1 MIRGALIGIILLLAS
16 FSLAITEDSYDFI
29 PLEIDDS
36 GKMYSYG
43 SNSQNL
49 SFTTTLITSTYNNSV
64 TALGYDSEGNV
75 SFGGTMCLMYPAEY
89 LGRNGP
95 SCDYQ
100 AANGSSSH
108 TGYGPAIFGKTH
120 RNGGLSYTE
129 IINSTLG
136 GDRIDDIL
144 YLSNGD
150 VIISG
155 WFCWGN
161 AALPTAP
168 IITDDQVAQ
177 IDTASTADMPTKTGA
192 GQYSASQSTD
202 AVKRAVDGLQEP
214 IKTSPKDAGFT
225 PPPPGTPVTQAMQR
239 FFNPTTGQEVAVMT
253 GGFATVSGGVLAIY
267 VSWLTDIQGIAG
279 HLLAASVMSAPAAL
293 VVAKIIYPETE
304 ESQTMGDVNV
314 NIEQTNINA
323 MEALSNGATDGL
335 KLAANIAAM
344 LIAFISFV
352 AMVNYFL
359 SFGGTSMEEIF
370 GIIFR
375 PLAWTMGVPWNEAQL
390 VGMLMGKKI
399 VLTEL
404 VAYGDLQNLIRD
416 GMISERSAIISTYAL
431 CGFSN
436 FASIG
441 IQLGGIGAMAPE
453 RKKDLAKLV
462 TKAMF
467 GGAIASWL
475 TATIAGLLL

>member
-1 MIRGALIGIILLLAS
+1 MGSLLGILGLFTLLSIALLLSENRSAINIKTVFYGLIFQLIFALFILKTPFGAPIFSFLDKSINILIG
-16 FSLAITEDSYDFI
+16 F
-29 PLEIDDS
+29 
-36 GKMYSYG
+36 
-43 SNSQNL
+43 
-49 SFTTTLITSTYNNSV
+49 
-64 TALGYDSEGNV
+64 
-75 SFGGTMCLMYPAEY
+75 
-89 LGRNGP
+89 
-95 SCDYQ
+95 
-100 AANGSSSH
+100 SSSGSDFLFKSYIDGVGFH
-108 TGYGPAIFGKTH
+108 P
-120 RNGGLSYTE
+120 GL
-129 IINSTLG
+129 INFAFSTLPTIIFFSSLVAVLYHFG
-136 GDRIDDIL
+136 IL
-144 YLSNGD
+144 QAIIKFIARRMQLTLGTSGSETLS
-150 VIISG
+150 VA
-155 WFCWGN
+155 GN
-161 AALPTAP
+161 IFLGQTESPLMVRP
-168 IITDDQVAQ
+168 FV
-177 IDTASTADMPTKTGA
+177 SKMTK
-192 GQYSASQSTD
+192 SE
-202 AVKRAVDGLQEP
+202 L
-214 IKTSPKDAGFT
+214 
-225 PPPPGTPVTQAMQR
+225 M
-239 FFNPTTGQEVAVMT
+239 AVMT

-375 PLAWTMGVPWNEAQL
+375 PLAWTMGIPWNEAQL

>member
-1 MIRGALIGIILLLAS
+1 MSSLLGILGLFTLLSIAFLLSENKRAINIKTVIYGLAFQLIFALFILKTPFGAPIFSFLDKSINILIG
-16 FSLAITEDSYDFI
+16 F
-29 PLEIDDS
+29 
-36 GKMYSYG
+36 
-43 SNSQNL
+43 
-49 SFTTTLITSTYNNSV
+49 
-64 TALGYDSEGNV
+64 
-75 SFGGTMCLMYPAEY
+75 
-89 LGRNGP
+89 
-95 SCDYQ
+95 
-100 AANGSSSH
+100 SSSGSDFLFKSYIDGVGFH
-108 TGYGPAIFGKTH
+108 P
-120 RNGGLSYTE
+120 GL
-129 IINSTLG
+129 INFAFSTLPTIIFFSSLVAVLYHFG
-136 GDRIDDIL
+136 IL
-144 YLSNGD
+144 QAIIKFIARRMQLTLGTSGSETLS
-150 VIISG
+150 VA
-155 WFCWGN
+155 GN
-161 AALPTAP
+161 IFLGQTESPLMVRP
-168 IITDDQVAQ
+168 FV
-177 IDTASTADMPTKTGA
+177 SKMTK
-192 GQYSASQSTD
+192 SE
-202 AVKRAVDGLQEP
+202 L
-214 IKTSPKDAGFT
+214 
-225 PPPPGTPVTQAMQR
+225 M
-239 FFNPTTGQEVAVMT
+239 AVMT

-304 ESQTMGDVNV
+304 ESQTMGDINV

-359 SFGGTSMEEIF
+359 SFAGTSMEDIF

-375 PLAWTMGVPWNEAQL
+375 PLAWTMGVPWNEAQI

-441 IQLGGIGAMAPE
+441 IQLGGIGAMAPD

>member
-1 MIRGALIGIILLLAS
+1 MGSFLGILGLFTLLSIALLLSENRSAINTKTVLYGLIFQLIFALFILKTPFGAPIFSFLDKSINILIS
-16 FSLAITEDSYDFI
+16 FSSSGSDFLFKSY
-29 PLEIDDS
+29 ID
-36 GKMYSYG
+36 GVG
-43 SNSQNL
+43 
-49 SFTTTLITSTYNNSV
+49 FHPGLINF
-64 TALGYDSEGNV
+64 A
-75 SFGGTMCLMYPAEY
+75 F
-89 LGRNGP
+89 
-95 SCDYQ
+95 
-100 AANGSSSH
+100 
-108 TGYGPAIFGKTH
+108 
-120 RNGGLSYTE
+120 
-129 IINSTLG
+129 STLPTIIFFSSLVAVLYHF
-136 GDRIDDIL
+136 RILQAIIKFIARRMQL
-144 YLSNGD
+144 TLGTSGSETLS
-150 VIISG
+150 VA
-155 WFCWGN
+155 GN
-161 AALPTAP
+161 IFLGQTESPLMVRP
-168 IITDDQVAQ
+168 FV
-177 IDTASTADMPTKTGA
+177 SKMTK
-192 GQYSASQSTD
+192 SE
-202 AVKRAVDGLQEP
+202 L
-214 IKTSPKDAGFT
+214 
-225 PPPPGTPVTQAMQR
+225 M
-239 FFNPTTGQEVAVMT
+239 AVMT

-279 HLLAASVMSAPAAL
+279 HLIAASVMSAPAAL
-293 VVAKIIYPETE
+293 VVAKIIYPETD

>member
-1 MIRGALIGIILLLAS
+1 MGSLLGILGLFTLLSIALLLSENRLAINIKTVFYGLIFQLIFALFILKTPFGAPIFSFLDKSINILIG
-16 FSLAITEDSYDFI
+16 F
-29 PLEIDDS
+29 
-36 GKMYSYG
+36 
-43 SNSQNL
+43 
-49 SFTTTLITSTYNNSV
+49 
-64 TALGYDSEGNV
+64 
-75 SFGGTMCLMYPAEY
+75 
-89 LGRNGP
+89 
-95 SCDYQ
+95 
-100 AANGSSSH
+100 SSSGSDFLFKSYIDGVGFH
-108 TGYGPAIFGKTH
+108 P
-120 RNGGLSYTE
+120 GL
-129 IINSTLG
+129 INFAFSTLPTIIFFSSLVAVLYHFG
-136 GDRIDDIL
+136 IL
-144 YLSNGD
+144 QAIIKFIARRMQLTLGTSGSETLS
-150 VIISG
+150 VA
-155 WFCWGN
+155 GN
-161 AALPTAP
+161 IFLGQTESPLMVRP
-168 IITDDQVAQ
+168 FV
-177 IDTASTADMPTKTGA
+177 SKMTK
-192 GQYSASQSTD
+192 SE
-202 AVKRAVDGLQEP
+202 L
-214 IKTSPKDAGFT
+214 
-225 PPPPGTPVTQAMQR
+225 M
-239 FFNPTTGQEVAVMT
+239 AVMT

-441 IQLGGIGAMAPE
+441 IQLGGIGAMAPD

-462 TKAMF
+462 TKAML

>member
-1 MIRGALIGIILLLAS
+1 MGSLLGILGLFTLLSIALILSENRSAINLKTVFYGLIFQLIFALFILKTPFGAPIFS
-16 FSLAITEDSYDFI
+16 FLDQSINI
-29 PLEIDDS
+29 
-36 GKMYSYG
+36 
-43 SNSQNL
+43 
-49 SFTTTLITSTYNNSV
+49 LI
-64 TALGYDSEGNV
+64 G
-75 SFGGTMCLMYPAEY
+75 F
-89 LGRNGP
+89 
-95 SCDYQ
+95 
-100 AANGSSSH
+100 SSSGSDFLFKSYIDGVGFH
-108 TGYGPAIFGKTH
+108 P
-120 RNGGLSYTE
+120 GL
-129 IINSTLG
+129 INFAFSTLPTIIFFSSLVAVLYHFG
-136 GDRIDDIL
+136 IL
-144 YLSNGD
+144 QTIIKFIARRMQLTLGTSGSETLS
-150 VIISG
+150 VA
-155 WFCWGN
+155 GN
-161 AALPTAP
+161 IFLGQTESPLMVRP
-168 IITDDQVAQ
+168 FV
-177 IDTASTADMPTKTGA
+177 SKMTK
-192 GQYSASQSTD
+192 SE
-202 AVKRAVDGLQEP
+202 L
-214 IKTSPKDAGFT
+214 
-225 PPPPGTPVTQAMQR
+225 M
-239 FFNPTTGQEVAVMT
+239 AVMT

-370 GIIFR
+370 GVIFR

>member
-1 MIRGALIGIILLLAS
+1 MSSLLGILGLFTLLSIAFLLSENKRAINIKTVIYGLAFQLIFALFILKTPFGAPIFSFLDKSINILIG
-16 FSLAITEDSYDFI
+16 F
-29 PLEIDDS
+29 
-36 GKMYSYG
+36 
-43 SNSQNL
+43 
-49 SFTTTLITSTYNNSV
+49 
-64 TALGYDSEGNV
+64 
-75 SFGGTMCLMYPAEY
+75 
-89 LGRNGP
+89 
-95 SCDYQ
+95 
-100 AANGSSSH
+100 SSSGSDFLFKSYIDGVGFH
-108 TGYGPAIFGKTH
+108 P
-120 RNGGLSYTE
+120 GL
-129 IINSTLG
+129 INFAFSTLPT
-136 GDRIDDIL
+136 IIFFSSLVAVL
-144 YLSNGD
+144 YHFGFLQAIIKFIARRMQLTLGTSGSETLS
-150 VIISG
+150 VA
-155 WFCWGN
+155 GN
-161 AALPTAP
+161 IFLGQTESPLMVRP
-168 IITDDQVAQ
+168 FV
-177 IDTASTADMPTKTGA
+177 SKMTK
-192 GQYSASQSTD
+192 SE
-202 AVKRAVDGLQEP
+202 L
-214 IKTSPKDAGFT
+214 
-225 PPPPGTPVTQAMQR
+225 M
-239 FFNPTTGQEVAVMT
+239 AVMT

-304 ESQTMGDVNV
+304 ESQTMGDINV

-359 SFGGTSMEEIF
+359 SFAGTSMEDIF

-375 PLAWTMGVPWNEAQL
+375 PLAWTMGVPWNEAQI

-441 IQLGGIGAMAPE
+441 IQLGGIGAMAPD

>member
-1 MIRGALIGIILLLAS
+1 MSSLLGILGLFTLLSIAFLLSENKRAINIKTVIYGLAFQLIFALFILKTPFGAPIFSFLDKSINILIG
-16 FSLAITEDSYDFI
+16 F
-29 PLEIDDS
+29 
-36 GKMYSYG
+36 
-43 SNSQNL
+43 
-49 SFTTTLITSTYNNSV
+49 
-64 TALGYDSEGNV
+64 
-75 SFGGTMCLMYPAEY
+75 
-89 LGRNGP
+89 
-95 SCDYQ
+95 
-100 AANGSSSH
+100 SSSGSDFLFKSYIDGVGFH
-108 TGYGPAIFGKTH
+108 P
-120 RNGGLSYTE
+120 GL
-129 IINSTLG
+129 INFAFSTLPTIIFFSSLVAVLYHFG
-136 GDRIDDIL
+136 IL
-144 YLSNGD
+144 QAIIKFIARRMQLTLGTSGSETLS
-150 VIISG
+150 VA
-155 WFCWGN
+155 GN
-161 AALPTAP
+161 IFLGQTESPLMVRP
-168 IITDDQVAQ
+168 FV
-177 IDTASTADMPTKTGA
+177 SKMTK
-192 GQYSASQSTD
+192 SE
-202 AVKRAVDGLQEP
+202 L
-214 IKTSPKDAGFT
+214 
-225 PPPPGTPVTQAMQR
+225 M
-239 FFNPTTGQEVAVMT
+239 AVMT

-359 SFGGTSMEEIF
+359 SFAGTSMEEIF

-375 PLAWTMGVPWNEAQL
+375 PLAWTMGIPWNEAQI

-441 IQLGGIGAMAPE
+441 IQLGGIGAMAPD

>member
-1 MIRGALIGIILLLAS
+1 MGSLLGILGLFTLLSIALLLSENRSAINLKTVLYGLIFQLIFALFILKTPFGAPIFSFLDQSINILIG
-16 FSLAITEDSYDFI
+16 F
-29 PLEIDDS
+29 
-36 GKMYSYG
+36 
-43 SNSQNL
+43 
-49 SFTTTLITSTYNNSV
+49 
-64 TALGYDSEGNV
+64 
-75 SFGGTMCLMYPAEY
+75 
-89 LGRNGP
+89 
-95 SCDYQ
+95 
-100 AANGSSSH
+100 SSSGSDFLFKSYIDGVGFH
-108 TGYGPAIFGKTH
+108 P
-120 RNGGLSYTE
+120 GL
-129 IINSTLG
+129 INFAFSTLPTIIFFSSLVAVLYHFG
-136 GDRIDDIL
+136 IL
-144 YLSNGD
+144 QTIIKFIARRMQLTLGTSGSETLS
-150 VIISG
+150 VA
-155 WFCWGN
+155 GN
-161 AALPTAP
+161 IFLGQTESPLMVRP
-168 IITDDQVAQ
+168 FV
-177 IDTASTADMPTKTGA
+177 SKMTK
-192 GQYSASQSTD
+192 SE
-202 AVKRAVDGLQEP
+202 L
-214 IKTSPKDAGFT
+214 
-225 PPPPGTPVTQAMQR
+225 M
-239 FFNPTTGQEVAVMT
+239 AVMT

-370 GIIFR
+370 GVIFR

-453 RKKDLAKLV
+453 RKKDLAKLC
-462 TKAMF
+462 
-467 GGAIASWL
+467 
-475 TATIAGLLL
+475 LLYTSPSPRDS

>member
-1 MIRGALIGIILLLAS
+1 MGSLLGILGLFTLLSIALLLSENRSAINLKTVLYGLIFQLIFALFILKTPFGAPIFSFLDQSINILIG
-16 FSLAITEDSYDFI
+16 F
-29 PLEIDDS
+29 
-36 GKMYSYG
+36 
-43 SNSQNL
+43 
-49 SFTTTLITSTYNNSV
+49 
-64 TALGYDSEGNV
+64 
-75 SFGGTMCLMYPAEY
+75 
-89 LGRNGP
+89 
-95 SCDYQ
+95 
-100 AANGSSSH
+100 SSSGSDFLFKSYIDGVGFH
-108 TGYGPAIFGKTH
+108 P
-120 RNGGLSYTE
+120 GL
-129 IINSTLG
+129 INFAFSTLPTIIFFSSLVAVLYHFG
-136 GDRIDDIL
+136 IL
-144 YLSNGD
+144 QTIIKFIARRMQLTLGTSGSETLS
-150 VIISG
+150 VA
-155 WFCWGN
+155 GN
-161 AALPTAP
+161 IFLGQTESPLMVRP
-168 IITDDQVAQ
+168 FV
-177 IDTASTADMPTKTGA
+177 SKMTK
-192 GQYSASQSTD
+192 SE
-202 AVKRAVDGLQEP
+202 L
-214 IKTSPKDAGFT
+214 
-225 PPPPGTPVTQAMQR
+225 M
-239 FFNPTTGQEVAVMT
+239 AVMT

-293 VVAKIIYPETE
+293 VVAKIIYPEIE
-304 ESQTMGDVNV
+304 ESQTIGDVNV

-370 GIIFR
+370 GVIFR

-404 VAYGDLQNLIRD
+404 IAYGDLQNLIRD
-416 GMISERSAIISTYAL
+416 GMISDRSAIISTYAL

>member
-1 MIRGALIGIILLLAS
+1 MGSLLGILGLFTLLSIALLLSENRSAINLKTVFYGLIFQLIFALFILKTPFGAPIFSFLDKSINILIG
-16 FSLAITEDSYDFI
+16 F
-29 PLEIDDS
+29 
-36 GKMYSYG
+36 
-43 SNSQNL
+43 
-49 SFTTTLITSTYNNSV
+49 
-64 TALGYDSEGNV
+64 
-75 SFGGTMCLMYPAEY
+75 
-89 LGRNGP
+89 
-95 SCDYQ
+95 
-100 AANGSSSH
+100 SSSGSDFLFKSYIDGVGFH
-108 TGYGPAIFGKTH
+108 P
-120 RNGGLSYTE
+120 GL
-129 IINSTLG
+129 INFAFSTLPTIIFFSSLVAVLYHFG
-136 GDRIDDIL
+136 IL
-144 YLSNGD
+144 QTIIKFIARRMQLTLGTSGSETLS
-150 VIISG
+150 VA
-155 WFCWGN
+155 GN
-161 AALPTAP
+161 IFLGQTESPLMVRP
-168 IITDDQVAQ
+168 FV
-177 IDTASTADMPTKTGA
+177 SKMTK
-192 GQYSASQSTD
+192 SE
-202 AVKRAVDGLQEP
+202 L
-214 IKTSPKDAGFT
+214 
-225 PPPPGTPVTQAMQR
+225 M
-239 FFNPTTGQEVAVMT
+239 AVMT

-370 GIIFR
+370 GVIFR

>member
-1 MIRGALIGIILLLAS
+1 MGSLLGVLGLFTLLSIAFAMSENRRAINIKTVVYGLIFQLIFALFILKTPFGAPIFSFLDNSINILIG
-16 FSLAITEDSYDFI
+16 F
-29 PLEIDDS
+29 
-36 GKMYSYG
+36 
-43 SNSQNL
+43 
-49 SFTTTLITSTYNNSV
+49 
-64 TALGYDSEGNV
+64 
-75 SFGGTMCLMYPAEY
+75 
-89 LGRNGP
+89 
-95 SCDYQ
+95 
-100 AANGSSSH
+100 SSSGSDFLFKSYIDGVGFH
-108 TGYGPAIFGKTH
+108 P
-120 RNGGLSYTE
+120 GL
-129 IINSTLG
+129 INFAFSTLPTIIFFSSLVAVLYHFG
-136 GDRIDDIL
+136 IL
-144 YLSNGD
+144 QAIIKFIARRMQLTLGTSGSETLS
-150 VIISG
+150 VA
-155 WFCWGN
+155 GN
-161 AALPTAP
+161 IFLGQTESPLMVRP
-168 IITDDQVAQ
+168 FVNK
-177 IDTASTADMPTKTGA
+177 MTK
-192 GQYSASQSTD
+192 SE
-202 AVKRAVDGLQEP
+202 L
-214 IKTSPKDAGFT
+214 
-225 PPPPGTPVTQAMQR
+225 M
-239 FFNPTTGQEVAVMT
+239 AVMT

-323 MEALSNGATDGL
+323 MEALSNGASDGL

-352 AMVNYFL
+352 AMINYFL
-359 SFGGTSMEEIF
+359 SFAGTSMEEIF

-441 IQLGGIGAMAPE
+441 IQLGGIGAMAPD

>member
-1 MIRGALIGIILLLAS
+1 MGSLLGILGLFTLLSIAFLLSENRSAINFKTVLYGLIFQLIFALFILKTPFGAPIFSFLDKSINILIG
-16 FSLAITEDSYDFI
+16 F
-29 PLEIDDS
+29 
-36 GKMYSYG
+36 
-43 SNSQNL
+43 
-49 SFTTTLITSTYNNSV
+49 
-64 TALGYDSEGNV
+64 
-75 SFGGTMCLMYPAEY
+75 
-89 LGRNGP
+89 
-95 SCDYQ
+95 
-100 AANGSSSH
+100 SSSGSDFLFKSYIDGVGFH
-108 TGYGPAIFGKTH
+108 P
-120 RNGGLSYTE
+120 GL
-129 IINSTLG
+129 INFAFSTLPTIIFFSSLVAVLYHFG
-136 GDRIDDIL
+136 IL
-144 YLSNGD
+144 QAIIKFIARRMQLTLGTSGSETLS
-150 VIISG
+150 VA
-155 WFCWGN
+155 GN
-161 AALPTAP
+161 IFLGQTESPLMVRP
-168 IITDDQVAQ
+168 FV
-177 IDTASTADMPTKTGA
+177 SKMTK
-192 GQYSASQSTD
+192 SE
-202 AVKRAVDGLQEP
+202 L
-214 IKTSPKDAGFT
+214 
-225 PPPPGTPVTQAMQR
+225 M
-239 FFNPTTGQEVAVMT
+239 AVMT

-267 VSWLTDIQGIAG
+267 VSWLMDIQGIAG

-304 ESQTMGDVNV
+304 KSQTMGDVNV

-359 SFGGTSMEEIF
+359 SFCGTSMEEIF

>member
-1 MIRGALIGIILLLAS
+1 MGSLLGILGLFTLLSIALLLSENRSAINIKTVLYGLIFQLIFALFILKTPFGAPIFSFLDKSINILIG
-16 FSLAITEDSYDFI
+16 F
-29 PLEIDDS
+29 
-36 GKMYSYG
+36 
-43 SNSQNL
+43 
-49 SFTTTLITSTYNNSV
+49 
-64 TALGYDSEGNV
+64 
-75 SFGGTMCLMYPAEY
+75 
-89 LGRNGP
+89 
-95 SCDYQ
+95 
-100 AANGSSSH
+100 SSSGSDFLFKSYIDGVGFH
-108 TGYGPAIFGKTH
+108 P
-120 RNGGLSYTE
+120 GL
-129 IINSTLG
+129 INFAFSTLPTIIFFSSLVAVLYHFG
-136 GDRIDDIL
+136 IL
-144 YLSNGD
+144 QAIIKFIARRMQLTLGTSGSETLS
-150 VIISG
+150 VA
-155 WFCWGN
+155 GN
-161 AALPTAP
+161 IFLGQTESPLMVRP
-168 IITDDQVAQ
+168 FV
-177 IDTASTADMPTKTGA
+177 SKMTK
-192 GQYSASQSTD
+192 SE
-202 AVKRAVDGLQEP
+202 L
-214 IKTSPKDAGFT
+214 
-225 PPPPGTPVTQAMQR
+225 M
-239 FFNPTTGQEVAVMT
+239 AVMT

-375 PLAWTMGVPWNEAQL
+375 PLAWTMGIPWNEAQL

>member
-1 MIRGALIGIILLLAS
+1 MGSFLGILGLFTLLSIALLLSENRSAINIKTVLYGLIFQLIFALFILKTPFGAPIFSFLDKSINILIS
-16 FSLAITEDSYDFI
+16 FSSSGSDFLFKSY
-29 PLEIDDS
+29 ID
-36 GKMYSYG
+36 GVG
-43 SNSQNL
+43 
-49 SFTTTLITSTYNNSV
+49 FHPGLINF
-64 TALGYDSEGNV
+64 A
-75 SFGGTMCLMYPAEY
+75 F
-89 LGRNGP
+89 
-95 SCDYQ
+95 
-100 AANGSSSH
+100 
-108 TGYGPAIFGKTH
+108 
-120 RNGGLSYTE
+120 
-129 IINSTLG
+129 STLPTIIFFSSLVAVLYHFG
-136 GDRIDDIL
+136 IL
-144 YLSNGD
+144 QAIIKFIARRMQLTLGTSGSETLS
-150 VIISG
+150 VA
-155 WFCWGN
+155 GN
-161 AALPTAP
+161 IFLGQTESPLMVRP
-168 IITDDQVAQ
+168 FV
-177 IDTASTADMPTKTGA
+177 SKMTK
-192 GQYSASQSTD
+192 SE
-202 AVKRAVDGLQEP
+202 L
-214 IKTSPKDAGFT
+214 
-225 PPPPGTPVTQAMQR
+225 M
-239 FFNPTTGQEVAVMT
+239 AVMT

-279 HLLAASVMSAPAAL
+279 HLIAASVMSAPAAL
-293 VVAKIIYPETE
+293 VVAKIIYPETD

-359 SFGGTSMEEIF
+359 SFSGTSMEEIF

>member
-1 MIRGALIGIILLLAS
+1 MDSLQGIIGLFTLLSIALLLSENKSAINIKTVLYGLIFQLIFALFILKTPFGAPIFSFLDKSINILIG
-16 FSLAITEDSYDFI
+16 F
-29 PLEIDDS
+29 
-36 GKMYSYG
+36 
-43 SNSQNL
+43 
-49 SFTTTLITSTYNNSV
+49 
-64 TALGYDSEGNV
+64 
-75 SFGGTMCLMYPAEY
+75 
-89 LGRNGP
+89 
-95 SCDYQ
+95 
-100 AANGSSSH
+100 SSSGSDFLFKSYIEGVGFH
-108 TGYGPAIFGKTH
+108 P
-120 RNGGLSYTE
+120 GL
-129 IINSTLG
+129 INFAFSTLPTIIFFSSLVAVLYHFG
-136 GDRIDDIL
+136 IL
-144 YLSNGD
+144 QAIIKFIARRMQLTLGTSGSETLS
-150 VIISG
+150 VA
-155 WFCWGN
+155 GN
-161 AALPTAP
+161 IFLGQTESPLMVRP
-168 IITDDQVAQ
+168 FV
-177 IDTASTADMPTKTGA
+177 SKMTK
-192 GQYSASQSTD
+192 SE
-202 AVKRAVDGLQEP
+202 L
-214 IKTSPKDAGFT
+214 
-225 PPPPGTPVTQAMQR
+225 M
-239 FFNPTTGQEVAVMT
+239 AVMT

-293 VVAKIIYPETE
+293 VVAKIIYPETDK
-304 ESQTMGDVNV
+304 SQTMGDVNV

>member
-1 MIRGALIGIILLLAS
+1 MGSLLGILGLFTLLSTALLLSENRSAINIKTVLYGLIFQLIFALFILKTPFGAPIFSFLDKSINILIG
-16 FSLAITEDSYDFI
+16 F
-29 PLEIDDS
+29 
-36 GKMYSYG
+36 
-43 SNSQNL
+43 
-49 SFTTTLITSTYNNSV
+49 
-64 TALGYDSEGNV
+64 
-75 SFGGTMCLMYPAEY
+75 
-89 LGRNGP
+89 
-95 SCDYQ
+95 
-100 AANGSSSH
+100 SSSGSDFLFKSYIDGVGFH
-108 TGYGPAIFGKTH
+108 P
-120 RNGGLSYTE
+120 GL
-129 IINSTLG
+129 INFAFSTLPTIIFFSSLVAVLYHFG
-136 GDRIDDIL
+136 IL
-144 YLSNGD
+144 QTIIKFIARRMQLTLGTSGSETLS
-150 VIISG
+150 VA
-155 WFCWGN
+155 GN
-161 AALPTAP
+161 IFLGQTESPLMVRP
-168 IITDDQVAQ
+168 FV
-177 IDTASTADMPTKTGA
+177 SKMTK
-192 GQYSASQSTD
+192 SE
-202 AVKRAVDGLQEP
+202 L
-214 IKTSPKDAGFT
+214 
-225 PPPPGTPVTQAMQR
+225 M
-239 FFNPTTGQEVAVMT
+239 AVMT

-293 VVAKIIYPETE
+293 VVAKIIYPEVE
-304 ESQTMGDVNV
+304 ESQTIGDVNV
-314 NIEQTNINA
+314 HIVQTNINA

-359 SFGGTSMEEIF
+359 TFGGTSMEEIF

>member
-1 MIRGALIGIILLLAS
+1 MGSLLGVFGLFTLLAIAYFLSENKNAINYKTVVYGLIFQLGFALFILKTPFGAPIFSFLDTSINILIS
-16 FSLAITEDSYDFI
+16 FSSSGSDFLFKSY
-29 PLEIDDS
+29 ID
-36 GKMYSYG
+36 GVG
-43 SNSQNL
+43 
-49 SFTTTLITSTYNNSV
+49 FHPGLINF
-64 TALGYDSEGNV
+64 A
-75 SFGGTMCLMYPAEY
+75 F
-89 LGRNGP
+89 
-95 SCDYQ
+95 
-100 AANGSSSH
+100 
-108 TGYGPAIFGKTH
+108 
-120 RNGGLSYTE
+120 
-129 IINSTLG
+129 STLPTIIFFSSLVAVLYHFG
-136 GDRIDDIL
+136 IL
-144 YLSNGD
+144 QTVIRFIAKKMQQTLGTSGSETLS
-150 VIISG
+150 VA
-155 WFCWGN
+155 GN
-161 AALPTAP
+161 IFL
-168 IITDDQVAQ
+168 
-177 IDTASTADMPTKTGA
+177 
-192 GQYSASQSTD
+192 GQT
-202 AVKRAVDGLQEP
+202 E
-214 IKTSPKDAGFT
+214 SPLMVRPFVSKMT
-225 PPPPGTPVTQAMQR
+225 NSELM
-239 FFNPTTGQEVAVMT
+239 AVMT

-267 VSWLTDIQGIAG
+267 VSWLTDIPGIAG

-293 VVAKIIYPETE
+293 VVAKIIYPETQ
-304 ESQTMGDVNV
+304 ESKTMGDLNI
-314 NIEQTNINA
+314 NIEQTDINA

-359 SFGGTSMEEIF
+359 SFAGTSMEEIF

-404 VAYGDLQNLIRD
+404 VAYGDLQVLIRE
-416 GMISERSAIISTYAL
+416 GAISQRSAIISTYAL

-441 IQLGGIGAMAPE
+441 IQLGGIGAMAPD

-475 TATIAGLLL
+475 TATIAGILL

>member
-1 MIRGALIGIILLLAS
+1 MSSLLGILGLFTLLFIAFLLSENKYAINIKTVVYGLAFQLIFALFILKTPFGAPIFSFLDKSINILIGFSSSGSDFLFKSYVDGVGFHSGLINFAFSTLPTIIF
-16 FSLAITEDSYDFI
+16 FSSLVAVLYHFGILQAIIKFIARRMQLTLGTSGSETLSVAGNIFLGQTES
-29 PLEIDDS
+29 PLMVRPFV
-36 GKMYSYG
+36 GKM
-43 SNSQNL
+43 
-49 SFTTTLITSTYNNSV
+49 TK
-64 TALGYDSEGNV
+64 SE
-75 SFGGTMCLMYPAEY
+75 LM
-89 LGRNGP
+89 
-95 SCDYQ
+95 
-100 AANGSSSH
+100 
-108 TGYGPAIFGKTH
+108 
-120 RNGGLSYTE
+120 
-129 IINSTLG
+129 
-136 GDRIDDIL
+136 
-144 YLSNGD
+144 
-150 VIISG
+150 
-155 WFCWGN
+155 
-161 AALPTAP
+161 
-168 IITDDQVAQ
+168 
-177 IDTASTADMPTKTGA
+177 
-192 GQYSASQSTD
+192 
-202 AVKRAVDGLQEP
+202 
-214 IKTSPKDAGFT
+214 
-225 PPPPGTPVTQAMQR
+225 
-239 FFNPTTGQEVAVMT
+239 AVMT

-359 SFGGTSMEEIF
+359 SFAGTSMEEIF

-375 PLAWTMGVPWNEAQL
+375 PLAWTMGVPWNEAQI

>member
-1 MIRGALIGIILLLAS
+1 MGSLLGILGLFTLLSIALLLSENRSALNIKTVLYGLIFQLIFALFILKTPFGAPIFSFLDKSINILIG
-16 FSLAITEDSYDFI
+16 F
-29 PLEIDDS
+29 
-36 GKMYSYG
+36 
-43 SNSQNL
+43 
-49 SFTTTLITSTYNNSV
+49 
-64 TALGYDSEGNV
+64 
-75 SFGGTMCLMYPAEY
+75 
-89 LGRNGP
+89 
-95 SCDYQ
+95 
-100 AANGSSSH
+100 SSSGSDFLFKSYIDGVGFH
-108 TGYGPAIFGKTH
+108 P
-120 RNGGLSYTE
+120 GL
-129 IINSTLG
+129 INFAFSTLPTIIFFSSLVAVLYHFG
-136 GDRIDDIL
+136 IL
-144 YLSNGD
+144 QAIIKFIARRMQLTLGTSGSETLS
-150 VIISG
+150 VA
-155 WFCWGN
+155 GN
-161 AALPTAP
+161 IFLGQTESPLMVRP
-168 IITDDQVAQ
+168 FV
-177 IDTASTADMPTKTGA
+177 SKMTK
-192 GQYSASQSTD
+192 SE
-202 AVKRAVDGLQEP
+202 L
-214 IKTSPKDAGFT
+214 
-225 PPPPGTPVTQAMQR
+225 M
-239 FFNPTTGQEVAVMT
+239 AVMT

>member
-1 MIRGALIGIILLLAS
+1 MGSLLGILGLFTLLSIALLLSENRSAINLKTVLYGLIFQLIFALFILKTPFGAPIFSFLDQSINILIG
-16 FSLAITEDSYDFI
+16 F
-29 PLEIDDS
+29 
-36 GKMYSYG
+36 
-43 SNSQNL
+43 
-49 SFTTTLITSTYNNSV
+49 
-64 TALGYDSEGNV
+64 
-75 SFGGTMCLMYPAEY
+75 
-89 LGRNGP
+89 
-95 SCDYQ
+95 
-100 AANGSSSH
+100 SSSGSDFLFKSYIDGVGFH
-108 TGYGPAIFGKTH
+108 P
-120 RNGGLSYTE
+120 GL
-129 IINSTLG
+129 INFAFSTLPT
-136 GDRIDDIL
+136 IIFFSSLVAVL
-144 YLSNGD
+144 YHFGVLQTIIKFIARRMQLTLGTSGSETLS
-150 VIISG
+150 VA
-155 WFCWGN
+155 GN
-161 AALPTAP
+161 IFLGQTESPLMVRP
-168 IITDDQVAQ
+168 FV
-177 IDTASTADMPTKTGA
+177 SKMTK
-192 GQYSASQSTD
+192 SE
-202 AVKRAVDGLQEP
+202 L
-214 IKTSPKDAGFT
+214 
-225 PPPPGTPVTQAMQR
+225 M
-239 FFNPTTGQEVAVMT
+239 AVMT

-370 GIIFR
+370 GVIFR

>member
-1 MIRGALIGIILLLAS
+1 MGSLLGILGLFTLLSIALLLSENRSVINLKTVLYGLIFQLIFALFILKTPFGAPIFSFLDKSINILIG
-16 FSLAITEDSYDFI
+16 F
-29 PLEIDDS
+29 
-36 GKMYSYG
+36 
-43 SNSQNL
+43 
-49 SFTTTLITSTYNNSV
+49 
-64 TALGYDSEGNV
+64 
-75 SFGGTMCLMYPAEY
+75 
-89 LGRNGP
+89 
-95 SCDYQ
+95 
-100 AANGSSSH
+100 SSSGSDFLFKSYIDGVGFH
-108 TGYGPAIFGKTH
+108 P
-120 RNGGLSYTE
+120 GL
-129 IINSTLG
+129 INFAFSTLPTIIFFSSLVAVLYHFG
-136 GDRIDDIL
+136 IL
-144 YLSNGD
+144 QTIIKFIARRMQLTLGTSGSETLS
-150 VIISG
+150 VA
-155 WFCWGN
+155 GN
-161 AALPTAP
+161 IFLGQTESPLMVRP
-168 IITDDQVAQ
+168 FV
-177 IDTASTADMPTKTGA
+177 SKMTK
-192 GQYSASQSTD
+192 SE
-202 AVKRAVDGLQEP
+202 L
-214 IKTSPKDAGFT
+214 
-225 PPPPGTPVTQAMQR
+225 M
-239 FFNPTTGQEVAVMT
+239 AVMT

-370 GIIFR
+370 GVIFR

-404 VAYGDLQNLIRD
+404 VAYGDLQNLIRN

-467 GGAIASWL
+467 AGAIASWL

>member
-1 MIRGALIGIILLLAS
+1 MGSLLGILGLFTLLSIALLLSENRSAINLKTVLYGLIFQLIFALFILKTPFGAPIFSFLDQSINILIG
-16 FSLAITEDSYDFI
+16 F
-29 PLEIDDS
+29 
-36 GKMYSYG
+36 
-43 SNSQNL
+43 
-49 SFTTTLITSTYNNSV
+49 
-64 TALGYDSEGNV
+64 
-75 SFGGTMCLMYPAEY
+75 
-89 LGRNGP
+89 
-95 SCDYQ
+95 
-100 AANGSSSH
+100 SSSGSDFLFKSYIDGVGFH
-108 TGYGPAIFGKTH
+108 P
-120 RNGGLSYTE
+120 GL
-129 IINSTLG
+129 INFAFSTLPTIIFFSSLVAVLYHFG
-136 GDRIDDIL
+136 IL
-144 YLSNGD
+144 QTIIKFIARRMQLTLGTSGSETLS
-150 VIISG
+150 VA
-155 WFCWGN
+155 GN
-161 AALPTAP
+161 IFLGQTESPLMVRP
-168 IITDDQVAQ
+168 FV
-177 IDTASTADMPTKTGA
+177 SKMTK
-192 GQYSASQSTD
+192 SE
-202 AVKRAVDGLQEP
+202 L
-214 IKTSPKDAGFT
+214 
-225 PPPPGTPVTQAMQR
+225 M
-239 FFNPTTGQEVAVMT
+239 AVMT

-267 VSWLTDIQGIAG
+267 VSWLTEIQGIAG

-370 GIIFR
+370 GFIFR

-467 GGAIASWL
+467 AGAIASWL